1 VATKARFEEKVVDH
15 FEEEVKEF
23 TKPTPV
29 ILGWEVEFEIENYNY
44 FDLNKPLEIVTEDPP
59 APEVPKPKLVK
70 PEVKQD
76 PGFWT
81 RPAIE
86 MGFGKTGKQ
95 MRAVPD
101 KLSDDSRAGLYP
113 VDLSDGTVGQ
123 HLTTK
128 ATEQV
133 AAPKEAKPK
142 KVESKDS
149 KEAKPQ
155 KATEEPKKELKKE
168 VKTGEVKQ
176 DSATGIRGGLN
187 STFDQFN
194 DFVSGNTPQH
204 VTKGNFYPVNLALLQ
219 SKTDTAV
226 GRCLTQEGMFADTCV
241 VDVLRTAVKSSFVD
255 LVETVLD
262 TPEEREDLLKWF
274 VSDQAQKQLE
284 DDEERAERI
293 AKEAKRQ
300 AEIQKK
306 KAAEAEALAKQ
317 AAEKKEWATKEA
329 EWAASEASN
338 AEQAAQ
344 QAAEVAEQ
352 ASTAQ
357 AEAEQHHAAAEQQHD
372 AAEVAAG
379 EFMQIS
385 KHGVEAKLFARQHA
399 LAPAPGPLP
408 GPPPAGPVLE
418 QSMQG
423 KIEPVR
429 APGPAPAS
437 LDGSVQTKQATGI
450 SPAPGPGPAM
460 QWKSD
465 VFVQFY
471 PGEERPVVEDGDV
484 GRSTIVKVWLRGEA
498 NTGIFELAPWIQ
510 AVLTRHEN
518 DGLLEYLLE
527 KRLKDATDIAPTI
540 KGIKDIRLD
549 SKSQW
554 SIDTCAS
561 HMKKIMKEFSQA
573 YTRRMVPT
581 AIYNECS
588 NFVSEVSFSHDRIFD
603 SHDRM
608 KCRHATVKLAK
619 EWNFG
624 KGHAPPAIESPGPAP
639 GPAPAPVPSVD
650 YFGFCSEVCEIK
662 YGSDAPMCHVT
673 EGKKLWFAAP

>member
-1 VATKARFEEKVVDH
+1 V
-15 FEEEVKEF
+15 
-23 TKPTPV
+23 
-29 ILGWEVEFEIENYNY
+29 G
-44 FDLNKPLEIVTEDPP
+44 
-59 APEVPKPKLVK
+59 
-70 PEVKQD
+70 
-76 PGFWT
+76 
-81 RPAIE
+81 
-86 MGFGKTGKQ
+86 
-95 MRAVPD
+95 
-101 KLSDDSRAGLYP
+101 
-113 VDLSDGTVGQ
+113 LSDGTIGQ
-123 HLTTK
+123 HLTGSATTTK
-128 ATEQV
+128 EVKQV
-133 AAPKEAKPK
+133 TPKEAAPKEP
-142 KVESKDS
+142 
-149 KEAKPQ
+149 KEASPQ
-155 KATEEPKKELKKE
+155 KAKEEPKKE
-168 VKTGEVKQ
+168 VKTVETSEAKQ
-176 DSATGIRGGLN
+176 NPGADAGVSSGLD

-204 VTKGNFYPVNLALLQ
+204 GTKGNFYPVKLALLQ
-219 SKTDTAV
+219 SKTNTAV

-274 VSDQAQKQLE
+274 VSDQAQKLVE
-284 DDEERAERI
+284 DDEEKAERI
-293 AKEAKRQ
+293 AKEAERQ

-344 QAAEVAEQ
+344 QATEEAEQ
-352 ASTAQ
+352 AATAQ
-357 AEAEQHHAAAEQQHD
+357 TEAEQHHAAAEQQHA

-379 EFMQIS
+379 EFVQIAE
-385 KHGVEAKLFARQHA
+385 HGVVADKLLARQHA
-399 LAPAPGPLP
+399 LAPAPGPMP
-408 GPPPAGPVLE
+408 GPAPAVPVLE
-418 QSMQG
+418 ESMQG
-423 KIEPVR
+423 KVEPLG

-437 LDGSVQTKQATGI
+437 LDGSVQTKAATGV
-450 SPAPGPGPAM
+450 SPAPGPTPAGAM
-460 QWKSD
+460 QWKAD
-465 VFVQFY
+465 VFVQFF

-484 GRSTIVKVWLRGEA
+484 GRSTVVKVWLRGEA

-554 SIDTCAS
+554 SIDTCAT
-561 HMKKIMKEFSQA
+561 HMKKIMKEFSEA

-581 AIYNECS
+581 AIYNECT

-624 KGHAPPAIESPGPAP
+624 KGHAPPAIGSP
-639 GPAPAPVPSVD
+639 GPAPAPGPAAPAPAPSVD

-673 EGKKLWFAAP
+673 EGKKLWFAPP